1 MIFINFFGFNTTLQR
16 CLMNRIRSIGK
27 SRRLFQNSYR
37 NEQAIWDGKKQRY
50 SEAAVPFGDEIVL
63 FTLRDPFKIFSHL
76 VIFLL

>member
-1 MIFINFFGFNTTLQR
+1 
-16 CLMNRIRSIGK
+16 MNRIRSIGK
-27 SRRLFQNSYR
+27 SRRLFPNSYR

-63 FTLRDPFKIFSHL
+63 FTLRDPFKIFFSRL